1 VLRHTVMI
9 WCMGS
14 LSTFGLTD
22 LAREADVTPRTVRY
36 YIGQGLLPGPV
47 GQGPAAQYSRSHVD
61 RLRVIKRLQ
70 LQHLPL
76 AEIRSRLEEL
86 DENEIAR
93 LADEVE
99 PAIGNDPDAA
109 PAQSA
114 LAYIRGVLGERA
126 PARQSAPASAR
137 YLAVP
142 PMASRVR
149 EPTTDYLMKP
159 TLPKPRPTG
168 SDRSTWERISLA
180 PDIELHVRRPLDRQ
194 SIKQLDQL
202 LDAARELFRD
212 T

>member
-1 VLRHTVMI
+1 
-9 WCMGS
+9 MGS

-47 GQGPAAQYSRSHVD
+47 GQGPAAQYSSSHVD

-86 DENEIAR
+86 DEAEIAH
-93 LADEVE
+93 LAAEVE
-99 PAIGNDPDAA
+99 PGTGGDPGAQ
-109 PAQSA
+109 PARSA
-114 LAYIRGVLGERA
+114 LAYIRGVLGERPPSSEAA
-126 PARQSAPASAR
+126 PPQAR
-137 YLAVP
+137 YLALQ

-149 EPTTDYLMKP
+149 EPTTDYLLKP
-159 TLPKPRPTG
+159 PPPKPRPPG

-180 PDIELHVRRPLDRQ
+180 PDIELHVRRPLDRR

-202 LDAARELFRD
+202 LEAARELFRD